1 MQEFKFGRLPIKH
14 WLAFEDIDDEC
25 LNQAIHLSNLPF
37 AFHHIALMPDCHS
50 GYGMPIG
57 GVLATE
63 GAIVPNAVGVDI
75 GCGMIA
81 VRSDLHDITQE
92 AITRIIGLARQIIP
106 VGYEHHKTRQVVSD
120 EDASLFSCAEKHV
133 SSIIREE
140 IDRAQYQVGT
150 LGSGNHFLELQKG
163 SDARIWLMVHSGSRN
178 VGKRVCDYYNQRAL
192 ALNVKWGSTYVPRE
206 WDLAFLRVEDDIGA
220 EYIAAMQWCMS
231 FARLNRKLMMQRLL
245 NIFNKVTGG
254 IGEFEIQTH
263 HNYASREDHFGKTV
277 WVHRKGAI
285 RMEAGEKGIIPGSMG
300 TPSYIVA
307 GLGNPD
313 SFCSAS
319 HGAGRRMS
327 RAAANKTITEQ
338 EAQAAMQGIV
348 HDRFQGKYEEAPQ
361 AYKNIED
368 VMSWQKDLVKPIVK
382 LQPLGVMK
390 G

>member
-1 MQEFKFGRLPIKH
+1 MQEFQFGRLPIKH

-92 AITRIIGLARQIIP
+92 AIAKIIGLVRQIIP
-106 VGYEHHKTRQVVSD
+106 VGYEHHKTRQVVAD
-120 EDASLFSCAEKHV
+120 EDALSFSSAEKHA
-133 SSIIREE
+133 SPIIRDEVE
-140 IDRAQYQVGT
+140 RAQYQVGT

-163 SDARIWLMVHSGSRN
+163 SDGRVWLMVHSGSRN
-178 VGKRVCDYYNQRAL
+178 VGKRVCDYYNQRAR
-192 ALNVKWGSTYVPRE
+192 ALNSKWGSAYVPRE
-206 WDLAFLRVEDDIGA
+206 WDLAFLRIEDDIGA

-263 HNYASREDHFGKTV
+263 HNYASGEDHFGKTV

-285 RMEAGEKGIIPGSMG
+285 RMRAGEKGIIPGSMG
-300 TPSYIVA
+300 TPSYIVE

-348 HDRFQGKYEEAPQ
+348 HDRFRGKYEEAPQ